1 MRLSRWSSQITGQLT
16 IAAMS
21 PLQASQGALFLLRGL
36 GRFISEQGCFKIPVK
51 MLHET

>member
-1 MRLSRWSSQITGQLT
+1 MST
-16 IAAMS
+16 AVS

-51 MLHET
+51 MLRET